1 MVISYGGAVAET
13 VAQEEGYAGAGEDNL
28 RGAPGGL
35 WRDREFGKLWAGETV
50 SLFGTQITLLALPDL
65 DDLAALDPGAE
76 DDARP
81 PSRGPHGPGAPVD
94 ERRSRKPVASREG
107 ADHGDLGELRK
118 RPLLGTRVDKSIIC
132 GMRRIPPGESI
143 IP

>member
-1 MVISYGGAVAET
+1 MVEVCRALVLAENQIGSAEARG
-13 VAQEEGYAGAGEDNL
+13 VGEY
-28 RGAPGGL
+28 
-35 WRDREFGKLWAGETV
+35 V
-50 SLFGTQITLLALPDL
+50 DL

-76 DDARP
+76 DNARP

-107 ADHGDLGELRK
+107 ADHGDLGEVPRTSL
-118 RPLLGTRVDKSIIC
+118 PGTPVDKSIIC